1 LKTWLTHDPVRLN
14 RIFFICLILLLPLSS
29 GFARQQESKLVC
41 SAVQSQ
47 IEAKPGTIAAASI
60 KVTNLTSEQQTYDA
74 TIDLPAGWKPVIRE
88 FPFEIKA
95 GDTDVRLITFSIPS
109 DAPAHR
115 YKIRYSVRDHA
126 SPANEAV
133 ASVEVIVV
141 RVVQLDLKL
150 LQAPRFVIAGTTFTT
165 AVLVTNQGNSAGSVQ
180 LSYRSSYDF
189 LVRLDSTMINLA
201 PKETRQV
208 QFYVT
213 SDEKSGKVNHI
224 LEVEAKSRQDTTI
237 RVKISSG
244 VEIIPRTTKLEEE
257 YLVYP
262 VSLRLREVGQDG
274 KFATQAE
281 VYGFG
286 SLNEKKTDRLEF
298 LFRAPETQTISTLGQ
313 RDEYRISYRR
323 DNLELYAG
331 DQNYSLSTLT
341 ETGRY
346 ATGIGGKA
354 DIGRLSAGGFY
365 NTTRWTT
372 SSQKETGGFLN
383 YNVIKSATLGVN
395 YLSKRE
401 QFSSDIMSV
410 RGLFKPYTGSTLDL
424 EYGTG
429 VKDNK
434 HDNAYA
440 ALLAGNQRWIAYDL
454 RFVHAGPDFGGYYRD
469 IDFFSSSINLQPIRN
484 VRVETYM
491 RLENR
496 NLARDTNQI
505 SVPHDASYQIG
516 AGYSDYISI
525 YYRNNSLQDQSDS
538 SKYRTR
544 EEAIQTRVGYNFS
557 FANIYA
563 NMDFGTTR
571 DELQIKKSPFK
582 RLALSASFNLFAKQ
596 NYSTSFEYTT
606 SRDIYT
612 GEEQERL
619 SANLN
624 AWILFGES
632 TQAQLNMYGSRV
644 NASIEQT
651 YSMFEASIEHVFP
664 FNHKL
669 ILHGRLNVI
678 TPSTKNSEIAYTLE
692 YEIPI
697 GVPIK
702 RITAVGQLRGSIQDE
717 QGRGIANVL
726 INIGEN
732 AALSD
737 RRGAFSFASLKPGSV
752 FLTVDKAS
760 IGFDRITTQPMP
772 MEVLIRG
779 GEETKLMLRVT
790 RSVAIAGNILLFSAK
805 EQGFLDTST
814 ALTEMGGKSGVF
826 LELSNSTEIHR
837 RVSDNKGRFLFADL
851 RPGQWILKVIG
862 GDIPEYYNIY
872 PESMRIELSP
882 GERKDVTIQLRPR
895 KRTIK
900 MLQEGP
906 LTQETPPAI
915 EKKDTL
921 SSILQ
926 TPRPCMVTYNEKRK
940 GYVLQISSWLTR
952 TKANRVAKRTDT
964 IVGLKTFKEAAD
976 VPSLGRRYRV
986 FIGVFKT
993 REEAVVF
1000 CRQFDFEL

>member
-1 LKTWLTHDPVRLN
+1 V
-14 RIFFICLILLLPLSS
+14 ILPLSR
-29 GFARQQESKLVC
+29 GFARRQESSVVC

-47 IEAKPGTIAAASI
+47 IEAKPATIAAVSI

-95 GDTDVRLITFSIPS
+95 GDSDVRLITFSIPS

-115 YKIRYSVRDHA
+115 YEIRYSVRDHA
-126 SPANEAV
+126 SPVHEAV
-133 ASVEVIVV
+133 ASTEVNVV

-150 LQAPRFVIAGTTFTT
+150 LQAPRFVIAGTMFETV
-165 AVLVTNQGNSAGSVQ
+165 VLVTNQGNSAGYVQ
-180 LSYRSSYDF
+180 LSFQSSCDF
-189 LVRLDSTMINLA
+189 PIRLDSTMINLA

-208 QFYVT
+208 ELYVT

-224 LEVEAKSRQDTTI
+224 LEIEAKSRQDTTI

-257 YLVYP
+257 YLIYP

-274 KFATQAE
+274 KFAAQAE
-281 VYGFG
+281 VYGYG

-298 LFRAPETQTISTLGQ
+298 LFRAPETQTISTLGE

-323 DNLELYAG
+323 DSLELYAG

-346 ATGIGGKA
+346 ATGIGGSA
-354 DIGRLSAGGFY
+354 QIGAISGGGFY

-372 SSQKETGGFLN
+372 SSQKEIGGFVN
-383 YNVIKSATLGVN
+383 YDIMKRATLGVN

-410 RGLFKPYTGSTLDL
+410 RGLFKPITGSILDL

-434 HDNAYA
+434 HDDAYA
-440 ALLAGNQRWIAYDL
+440 ALLRGNQRWIAYDL
-454 RFVHAGPDFGGYYRD
+454 RFVHAGPNFGGYYRD
-469 IDFFSSSINLQPIRN
+469 IDFFSSSINLQPLRN

-496 NLARDTNQI
+496 NLAHDTNQ
-505 SVPHDASYQIG
+505 VYAPHDASYQIG

-525 YYRNNSLQDQSDS
+525 YYLNNSQQDQSDS
-538 SKYRTR
+538 SKYKTR
-544 EEAIQTRVGYNFS
+544 EDAIRARIGYNFS
-557 FANIYA
+557 IASINA
-563 NMDFGTTR
+563 NMDIGTTR
-571 DELQIKKSPFK
+571 DELQIKKSPYK
-582 RLALSASFNLFAKQ
+582 RLALSASFSPISKQ
-596 NYSTSFEYTT
+596 NYSTSFEYST
-606 SRDIYT
+606 SSDPYS
-612 GEEQERL
+612 GEDQKRL
-619 SANLN
+619 SANLS

-632 TQAQLNMYGSRV
+632 TQAQLNIYGSRV
-644 NASIEQT
+644 IASIEQT
-651 YSMFEASIEHVFP
+651 YTMFEASIEHVFP

-669 ILHGRLNVI
+669 TLHARLTNS
-678 TPSTKNSEIAYTLE
+678 TPSITNREAAYTFE
-692 YEIPI
+692 YDIPI
-697 GVPIK
+697 GIPVK
-702 RITAVGQLRGSIQDE
+702 RITAVGHLRGSIQDKR
-717 QGRGIANVL
+717 GKGIANVL
-726 INIGEN
+726 INIDEN

-737 RRGAFSFASLKPGSV
+737 RHGDFSFASLKPGSV

-772 MEVLIRG
+772 MEVLVRG
-779 GEETKLMLRVT
+779 GEETNIALTVT
-790 RSVAIAGNILLFSAK
+790 RSVVITGNVVLFSANEK
-805 EQGFLDTST
+805 GILDTST
-814 ALTEMGGKSGVF
+814 ALIDMGGKSGVF
-826 LELSNSTEIHR
+826 LELSNDAETHR

-851 RPGQWILKVIG
+851 RPGQWILKVVG

-872 PESMRIELSP
+872 PESIKIELLP

-900 MLQEGP
+900 MLNENLSKPEILPKLEGDLSVP
-906 LTQETPPAI
+906 QMSPKI
-915 EKKDTL
+915 ENKDTV
-921 SSILQ
+921 SSIVQ
-926 TPRPCMVTYNEKRK
+926 PHKPCMITFNEKRK

-952 TKANRVAKRTDT
+952 KKANKVAKSANN
-964 IVGLKTFKEAAD
+964 IAGLKTFKEAAYI
-976 VPSLGRRYRV
+976 PSIGRRFRV
-986 FIGVFKT
+986 YIGNFKT
-993 REEAVVF
+993 REEAVDF
-1000 CRQFDFEL
+1000 CHNFDFDL